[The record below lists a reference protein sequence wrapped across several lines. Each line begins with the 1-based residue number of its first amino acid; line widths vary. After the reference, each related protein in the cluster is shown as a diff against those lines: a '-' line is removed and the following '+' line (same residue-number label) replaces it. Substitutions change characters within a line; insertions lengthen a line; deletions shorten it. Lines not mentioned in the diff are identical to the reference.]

1 MSPDGHFLTS
11 ADSNSLAAAIGWLA
25 QLMTG
30 SIGTTIAIIAV
41 ALTGFSMLQGRIASR
56 DAGRI
61 VLGCFILFGAP
72 TIARSFLGHQAPS
85 RPAARAEIYTV
96 PPGFIA
102 PPSQQNNDPYAG
114 ASVPR

>member
-1 MSPDGHFLTS
+1 MMSSDEQLLISLDGT
-11 ADSNSLAAAIGWLA
+11 SLAATTRWLA
-25 QLMTG
+25 QLLTG

-41 ALTGFSMLQGRIASR
+41 ALTGLSMLQGRISAR
-56 DAGRI
+56 DAARI

-72 TIARSFLGHQAPS
+72 SIARSILGHQSP
-85 RPAARAEIYTV
+85 RPAARAEIYNA

-114 ASVPR
+114 ASVPM